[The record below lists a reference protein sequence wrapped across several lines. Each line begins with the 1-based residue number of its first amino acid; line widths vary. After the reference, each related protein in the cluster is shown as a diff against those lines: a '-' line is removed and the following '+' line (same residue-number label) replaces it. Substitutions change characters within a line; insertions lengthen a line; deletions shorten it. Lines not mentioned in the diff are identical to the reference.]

1 METIPRFF
9 TPPAASFFLFGPRGT
24 GKSTFMR
31 ERFPDAF
38 YVDLL
43 DPETVR
49 SFSARPERLAEIVR
63 AQGGQKC
70 FVIDEIQKVP
80 ELLSVIHKLIEDKQG
95 YTFMLTGSSARKLK
109 KTGVDMLGGRALL
122 RTMHPFLASE
132 LGERF
137 CLEEALQ
144 RGLLPLVYSSVNP
157 EDVLRSYAALY
168 LREEVQMEGL
178 VRNIGNFSRFLEAIS
193 FSHASSL
200 NLSNVARE
208 CMVERK
214 VVEGYTAILED
225 ILLGFRLPVFTRR
238 AKRGLAGHPKF
249 YLFDAGVFRSLRP
262 RGPLDIPEE
271 IDGQALEGL
280 VAQHLRGWLAY
291 SQEKSDLYFWRT
303 RSGVEVDFVVY
314 GSQGLWALEVKN
326 TATIRP
332 SDLRGLKSFRDEYP
346 ESRAIFLYR
355 GRERILRQ
363 GILCLPCDDFLIHLL
378 PGKTINDACEN
389 PRPFPLPGGRGETGI

>member
-9 TPPAASFFLFGPRGT
+9 SPPAESFFLFGPRGT
-24 GKSTFMR
+24 GKSPFMKQH
-31 ERFPDAF
+31 FPDAG
-38 YVDLL
+38 YIDLL

-63 AQGGQKC
+63 GQREQKY

-80 ELLSVIHKLIEDKQG
+80 ELLSVIHQLIEEKHE
-95 YTFMLTGSSARKLK
+95 YTFVLTGSSARKLK
-109 KTGVDMLGGRALL
+109 RTGVDMLGGRALL

-137 CLEEALQ
+137 RMEEAL
-144 RGLLPLVYSSVNP
+144 RHGLLPLVYSSTNP

-193 FSHASSL
+193 FSHASIL

-214 VVEGYTAILED
+214 VVEGYMSILED

-238 AKRGLAGHPKF
+238 AKRELAAHPKF
-249 YLFDAGVFRSLRP
+249 YLFDTGVFRSLRP
-262 RGPLDIPEE
+262 QGPLDRPEE
-271 IDGQALEGL
+271 MQGQALEGL
-280 VAQHLRGWLAY
+280 VAQNLMGWLAY
-291 SQEKSDLYFWRT
+291 SQEKNDLYFWRT

-314 GSQGLWALEVKN
+314 GPLGLWAMEVKN

-332 SDLRGLKSFRDEYP
+332 ADLRGLKSFRDEYP
-346 ESRAIFLYR
+346 ASRTILLYR
-355 GRERILRQ
+355 GRERILRE
-363 GILCLPCDDFLIHLL
+363 GILCLPCSDFLLHLFPDKSL
-378 PGKTINDACEN
+378 DDAC
-389 PRPFPLPGGRGETGI
+389 RF

>member
-9 TPPAASFFLFGPRGT
+9 SPPAESFFLFGPRGT
-24 GKSTFMR
+24 GKSTFMKQH
-31 ERFPDAF
+31 FQDAG
-38 YVDLL
+38 YIDLL

-63 AQGGQKC
+63 GQREQKY

-80 ELLSVIHKLIEDKQG
+80 ELLSVIHQLIEEKHE
-95 YTFMLTGSSARKLK
+95 YTFVLTGSSARKLK
-109 KTGVDMLGGRALL
+109 RTGVDMLGGRALL

-137 CLEEALQ
+137 RMEEAL
-144 RGLLPLVYSSVNP
+144 RHGLLPLVYSSTNP

-193 FSHASSL
+193 FSHASIL

-214 VVEGYTAILED
+214 VVEGYMSILED

-238 AKRGLAGHPKF
+238 AKRELAAHPKF
-249 YLFDAGVFRSLRP
+249 YLFDTGVFRSLRP
-262 RGPLDIPEE
+262 QGPLDRPEE
-271 IDGQALEGL
+271 MQGQALEGL
-280 VAQHLRGWLAY
+280 VAQNLMGWLAY
-291 SQEKSDLYFWRT
+291 SQEKNDLYFWRT

-314 GSQGLWALEVKN
+314 GPLGLWAMEVKN

-332 SDLRGLKSFRDEYP
+332 ADLRGLKSFRDEYP
-346 ESRAIFLYR
+346 ASRTILLYR
-355 GRERILRQ
+355 GRERILRE
-363 GILCLPCDDFLIHLL
+363 GILCLPCSDFLLHLFPDKSL
-378 PGKTINDACEN
+378 DDAC
-389 PRPFPLPGGRGETGI
+389 RF

>member
-9 TPPAASFFLFGPRGT
+9 SSPAESFFLFGPRGT
-24 GKSTFMR
+24 GKSTFMKQH
-31 ERFPDAF
+31 FPDAG
-38 YVDLL
+38 YIDLL
-43 DPETVR
+43 DPEMVR

-63 AQGGQKC
+63 GQREQKY

-80 ELLSVIHKLIEDKQG
+80 ELLSVIHQLIEEKHG
-95 YTFMLTGSSARKLK
+95 YTFVLTGSSARKLK
-109 KTGVDMLGGRALL
+109 RTGVDMLGGRALL

-137 CLEEALQ
+137 RMEEALR
-144 RGLLPLVYSSVNP
+144 RGLLPLVYSSTNP

-193 FSHASSL
+193 FSHASIL

-214 VVEGYTAILED
+214 VVEGYMSILED

-238 AKRGLAGHPKF
+238 AKRELAAHPKF
-249 YLFDAGVFRSLRP
+249 YLFDTGVFRSLRP
-262 RGPLDIPEE
+262 QGPLDRPEQME
-271 IDGQALEGL
+271 GQALEGL
-280 VAQHLRGWLAY
+280 VAQNLMGWLAY
-291 SQEKSDLYFWRT
+291 SQEKNDLYFWRT

-314 GSQGLWALEVKN
+314 GPSGLWAMEVKN

-332 SDLRGLKSFRDEYP
+332 ADLRGLKSFRDEYP
-346 ESRAIFLYR
+346 ASRTILLYR
-355 GRERILRQ
+355 GRERILRE
-363 GILCLPCDDFLIHLL
+363 GILCLPCSDFLLHLFPDKSL
-378 PGKTINDACEN
+378 DDAC
-389 PRPFPLPGGRGETGI
+389 RF